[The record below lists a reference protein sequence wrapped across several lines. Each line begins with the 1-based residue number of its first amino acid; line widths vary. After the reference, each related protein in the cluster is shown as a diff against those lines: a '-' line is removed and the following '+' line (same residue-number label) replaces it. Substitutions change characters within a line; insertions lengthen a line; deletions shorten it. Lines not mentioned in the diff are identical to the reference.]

1 LPGSARRLWAAITI
15 AAIIIA
21 AIIVAAITMTEE
33 DAGKSTA
40 YPLATWHLLLSAP
53 ADGATNMAVDE
64 ALLLS
69 VAAGQAPPTLRFYA
83 WVPPCLSLGYAQPL
97 ADVDLARLKAR
108 QWGLVR
114 RPTGGRAILHT
125 DELTYSVV
133 APMSEPRV
141 LGGVVE
147 SYRRLSAGLVR
158 GLDLLSL
165 PVQADREY
173 RLPGRDAKG
182 AVCFETPSNYEIT
195 VGEKKLLG
203 SAQTRKQGV
212 VLQHGALPLGG
223 DIARICDVLR
233 FDSAD
238 ERHQARERVL
248 QRATTVAV
256 CGRAVTWDQA
266 AEALARGFA
275 EMLNVSLE
283 RVELT
288 PAQAERAARLRTEK
302 YANAQWNE
310 RV

>member
-1 LPGSARRLWAAITI
+1 
-15 AAIIIA
+15 
-21 AIIVAAITMTEE
+21 
-33 DAGKSTA
+33 
-40 YPLATWHLLLSAP
+40 
-53 ADGATNMAVDE
+53 MAVDE

-69 VAAGQAPPTLRFYA
+69 VAAEQTLPTVRFYA
-83 WVPPCLSLGYAQPL
+83 WTPPCLSLGYAQPL
-97 ADVDLARLKAR
+97 SDVDLAQLASR

-141 LGGVVE
+141 RGGVVE

-158 GLDLLSL
+158 GLDLMGLAA
-165 PVQADREY
+165 QADREY
-173 RLPGRDAKG
+173 ALPGRDAKG

-212 VLQHGALPLGG
+212 VLQHGALPLSG

-233 FDSAD
+233 FDSDD
-238 ERHQARERVL
+238 ERRQARERVSR
-248 QRATTVAV
+248 RATTLST
-256 CGRAVTWDQA
+256 CCEAVTWEQA
-266 AEALARGFA
+266 AEALARGFT
-275 EMLNVSLE
+275 EMLNVTLE

-288 PAQAERAARLRTEK
+288 SAQAEMAARLRAEK
-302 YANAQWNE
+302 YASAEWNE
-310 RV
+310 RL